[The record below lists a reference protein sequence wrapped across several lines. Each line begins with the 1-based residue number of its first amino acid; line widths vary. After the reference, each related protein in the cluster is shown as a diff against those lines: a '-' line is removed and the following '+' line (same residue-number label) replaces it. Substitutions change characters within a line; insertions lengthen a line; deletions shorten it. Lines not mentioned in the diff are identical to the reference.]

1 MHAAYRRTSVLR
13 CAMNG
18 VCLRHS
24 GTHEARGGEAW
35 RASSVLGGDGSVDR
49 QARGEE
55 MLQSIGIEVIVWC
68 INRMVAEEEAWTCRY
83 DIADRKLANQ

>member
-1 MHAAYRRTSVLR
+1 
-13 CAMNG
+13 
-18 VCLRHS
+18 
-24 GTHEARGGEAW
+24 
-35 RASSVLGGDGSVDR
+35 
-49 QARGEE
+49 